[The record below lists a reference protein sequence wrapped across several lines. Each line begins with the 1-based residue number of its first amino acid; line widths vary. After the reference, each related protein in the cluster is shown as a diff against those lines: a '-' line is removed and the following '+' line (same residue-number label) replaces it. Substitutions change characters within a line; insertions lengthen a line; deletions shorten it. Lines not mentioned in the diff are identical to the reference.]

1 VIRSLGQ
8 RFARLVTNLVVRWPS
23 TWRLFRGL
31 MRTQF
36 DKLAPVWDSGRT
48 PDAFGALE
56 DALASVDG
64 EVHTALDV
72 GTGTGE
78 AALAVL
84 RRWPNVRVLGVD
96 LSEPMIAEARRKAP
110 SGADVEFRVGD
121 AANVDMPERSF
132 DLITAANMI
141 PFFDELARLLVPGG
155 HLVVSFSVGAATA
168 QRRSASRLREELARR
183 GFADFA
189 EFSKGRSTAFVA
201 RKR

>member
-1 VIRSLGQ
+1 MIRSLGQ

-36 DKLAPVWDSGRT
+36 DKLAPVWDCGRS
-48 PDAFGALE
+48 PGAFGALE
-56 DALASVDG
+56 EALASVDG
-64 EVHTALDV
+64 EVRTALDV

-84 RRWPNVRVLGVD
+84 RRWPKARVLGID

-110 SGADVEFRVGD
+110 SGSDVEFRVGD
-121 AANVDMPERSF
+121 AANVDMPEASF
-132 DLITAANMI
+132 DLVTAANMI
-141 PFFDELARLLVPGG
+141 PFFDELARLLAPDG
-155 HLVVSFSVGAATA
+155 HLVVSFSVGAATPIYVA
-168 QRRSASRLREELARR
+168 PSRLREELARR

-189 EFSKGRSTAFVA
+189 EFSQGRSTAFVA

>member
-1 VIRSLGQ
+1 VIRTLGQ
-8 RFARLVTNLVVRWPS
+8 RFARLVTNLVVRWPA

-36 DKLAPVWDSGRT
+36 DKLAPVWDCGRE
-48 PDAFGALE
+48 PSAFAALDE
-56 DALASVDG
+56 ALASIDG
-64 EVHTALDV
+64 EKRAALDV

-84 RRWPNVRVLGVD
+84 RRWPTARVLGID
-96 LSEPMIAEARRKAP
+96 LSEPMIAAARRKAP
-110 SGADVEFRVGD
+110 SGSDVEFRVGD
-121 AANVDMPERSF
+121 AADVDMPDASF

-141 PFFDELARLLVPGG
+141 PFFEELARVLVPGG
-155 HLVVSFSVGAATA
+155 HLVVSFSVGDATPIYVPPE
-168 QRRSASRLREELARR
+168 RLRAELARR

-189 EFSKGRSTAFVA
+189 EFSSGRSTAFVA